1 MLQKTAPSIMQ
12 VKRSENDMVTGP
24 SLKLVEAIPTVKRTK
39 ATATESL
46 FEREWKQTSMKFIM
60 IPISAPNNTVANSS
74 SNGSTTIETM
84 EALPASKAVAIPN
97 DRAKTT
103 SPTASSMA
111 TTINNSLVSGPLA
124 LYCLTTIK
132 VAAGAVAAAMA
143 PSTMALDK
151 DRISGKIR

>member
-1 MLQKTAPSIMQ
+1 
-12 VKRSENDMVTGP
+12 
-24 SLKLVEAIPTVKRTK
+24 
-39 ATATESL
+39 
-46 FEREWKQTSMKFIM
+46 MKFIM

-74 SNGSTTIETM
+74 SNGSITIEIM